1 MQCKDRIKK
10 GMKKKVFLAIDN
22 VSPSQQTIDEAK
34 ELLRMEYLPGSI
46 VVVTARSLDLLQKD
60 LNVEECMEMPE
71 LNEGDARLL
80 FQYHAAPSSNLEIR
94 DDMFEQL
101 LKQCVKRCYFGK
113 GDHSKSGHYHP
124 LALKVLGGQLGSD
137 PKEWVDKLNE
147 LDPYNPYNEKVHPIF
162 SILGRS
168 FEILKQEDQFMFM
181 DVAIYFPVTVLASL
195 EGSLNVFEWLSM
207 VHGKSLCV
215 IKQKVCM
222 VP

>member
-10 GMKKKVFLAIDN
+10 GLKTKVFLAIDN
-22 VSPSQQTIDEAK
+22 VSLETIDEAK
-34 ELLRMEYLPGSI
+34 ELLRMGFLLGSI
-46 VVVTARSLDLLQKD
+46 VIVTARSLVQLQG

-80 FQYHAAPSSNLEIR
+80 FQYHAAPSSNPEIR
-94 DDMFEQL
+94 DVMFEQL

-137 PKEWVDKLNE
+137 PKKWVDKLNE

-181 DVAIYFPVTVLASL
+181 DVAIYFPKRVWTSII
-195 EGSLNVFEWLSM
+195 ERCNVFEWLSM

>member
-1 MQCKDRIKK
+1 
-10 GMKKKVFLAIDN
+10 
-22 VSPSQQTIDEAK
+22 
-34 ELLRMEYLPGSI
+34 
-46 VVVTARSLDLLQKD
+46 
-60 LNVEECMEMPE
+60 
-71 LNEGDARLL
+71 
-80 FQYHAAPSSNLEIR
+80 
-94 DDMFEQL
+94 
-101 LKQCVKRCYFGK
+101 
-113 GDHSKSGHYHP
+113 

-181 DVAIYFPVTVLASL
+181 DVAIYFPQLQF
-195 EGSLNVFEWLSM
+195 NVFEWLSM

>member
-10 GMKKKVFLAIDN
+10 GLKTKVFLAIDN
-22 VSPSQQTIDEAK
+22 VSLETIDEAK
-34 ELLRMEYLPGSI
+34 ELLRMGFLLGSI
-46 VVVTARSLDLLQKD
+46 VIVTARSLVQLQG

-80 FQYHAAPSSNLEIR
+80 FQYHAAPSSNPEIR
-94 DDMFEQL
+94 DVMFEQL

-162 SILGRS
+162 SILERS
-168 FEILKQEDQFMFM
+168 FEVLKQEDQFMFM
-181 DVAIYFPVTVLASL
+181 DVAIYFPKRGWTSTVKRY
-195 EGSLNVFEWLSM
+195 NVFEWLSI

-222 VP
+222 IP

>member
-10 GMKKKVFLAIDN
+10 GLKTKVFLAIDN
-22 VSPSQQTIDEAK
+22 VSLETIDEAK
-34 ELLRMEYLPGSI
+34 ELLRMGFLLGSI
-46 VVVTARSLDLLQKD
+46 VIVTARSLVQLQG

-80 FQYHAAPSSNLEIR
+80 FQYHAAPSSNPEIR
-94 DDMFEQL
+94 DVMFEQL

-137 PKEWVDKLNE
+137 PKKWIDKLNE
-147 LDPYNPYNEKVHPIF
+147 LDLHNQHVEKSHPIF

-168 FEILKQEDQFMFM
+168 FEILESENQFIFM
-181 DVAIYFPVTVLASL
+181 DAAIFFPKRSWLP
-195 EGSLNVFEWLSM
+195 GPNGDCNVFEWLSM
-207 VHGKSLCV
+207 VHGENLCV
-215 IKQKVCM
+215 IKQKVRLI
-222 VP
+222 P